1 MTSPTSPTTMPD
13 AIRNAVLYQL
23 LNIHTAFPGMVVSY
37 DFTTKKASIQP
48 MVDKKYTDGTTQA
61 MPILNNVPVI
71 FPFASGAS
79 ITFPV
84 NAGDYC
90 LVVCCE
96 RSIDNFLSTGAQVP
110 PTDPR
115 KFDLSD
121 GVAIMGL
128 LPFTETSPATNNT
141 DFLIGYSGSEIR
153 IKPNGDVT
161 IKTAG
166 KVAIGNPTTEVLQV
180 ISTLMTYLQGGA
192 VMGPAFNGPLN
203 AAFTALVASLQ
214 TQLNAIKGTIT

>member
-1 MTSPTSPTTMPD
+1 MSSPTSPTTMVD
-13 AIRNAVLYQL
+13 AIRNAVIYQL
-23 LNIHTAFPGMVVSY
+23 LNIHTAFPGAVVTY
-37 DFTTKKASIQP
+37 DYSTKKASIQP
-48 MVDKKYTDGTTQA
+48 LVDKKYTDGTTQA

-84 NAGDYC
+84 SAGDYC
-90 LVVCCE
+90 LVLCCE
-96 RSIDNFLSTGAQVP
+96 RSIDNFLSNGAQSP
-110 PTDPR
+110 PSDPR

-128 LPFTETSPATNNT
+128 MPFSETSPATNNT

-180 ISTLMTYLQGGA
+180 ISTLMTYLQGAA
-192 VMGPAFNGPLN
+192 VTGTVLGGPLN
-203 AAFTALVASLQ
+203 PAFTALVAALQ